1 MARKEEVRRNIK
13 LRQQKIYN
21 NSNSHT
27 LIAGG
32 RKGRVRER
40 RLMKGFQIGLVE
52 DLISSVIA
60 GSEKGPI
67 DVFGKLAKVIA
78 KRSSSKALKRS
89 DWNALAASKASL
101 KRTPIGCKEASTR
114 RWSQQSLRRSVV
126 ESERAALLSMDP
138 NQLVEYNPRLKE
150 YTPATRVAYA
160 KFKSRTLGP
169 IKEKKEEREGKDN
182 TRRTT
187 VKKSNVSLKNLV
199 PTGSD
204 SELRKK
210 APAVPTVS
218 ALVENNTAATPAS
231 SSGPST
237 VTTSAQVIQEG
248 KPAKTTTTHV
258 TGTIPT
264 AAQAPA
270 LAKAPSP
277 IPQKSPSPIPS
288 TSAPVPVT
296 TAAEAV
302 KPSPSPVAQ
311 ATTTAATPVTT
322 SMTVKAPTPVPPT
335 TSASLTATSG
345 PAASRAPSPAP
356 STGTRPPPARTPS
369 PRPPP
374 NRPLKD
380 GWF

>member
-1 MARKEEVRRNIK
+1 
-13 LRQQKIYN
+13 
-21 NSNSHT
+21 
-27 LIAGG
+27 
-32 RKGRVRER
+32 
-40 RLMKGFQIGLVE
+40 MKGFQIGMVE

-160 KFKSRTLGP
+160 KFKSRTLVP
-169 IKEKKEEREGKDN
+169 IKEKREEREGRNDG
-182 TRRTT
+182 RRTT

-204 SELRKK
+204 PELRKK
-210 APAVPTVS
+210 APPVPTVS
-218 ALVENNTAATPAS
+218 ALVENSSTATTTTSP
-231 SSGPST
+231 GPST
-237 VTTSAQVIQEG
+237 VTTTAEVIQPG
-248 KPAKTTTTHV
+248 KPALTSTTTA
-258 TGTIPT
+258 TGTISTPT
-264 AAQAPA
+264 PA
-270 LAKAPSP
+270 SVKATPTP
-277 IPQKSPSPIPS
+277 IPK
-288 TSAPVPVT
+288 V
-296 TAAEAV
+296 
-302 KPSPSPVAQ
+302 PSPVPPSPLPDTKVTETKPSTPTPVVTT
-311 ATTTAATPVTT
+311 TTTAATNDQSSKTT
-322 SMTVKAPTPVPPT
+322 STTVPPTKTSTLAPQTT

-345 PAASRAPSPAP
+345 TAASVSRAPSPAP
-356 STGTRPPPARTPS
+356 STGSRPPPARTPS
-369 PRPPP
+369 PRP
-374 NRPLKD
+374 NKPLKD